1 MTHNQEFIVKIQP
14 LTSGVEVGRQVE
26 AQPSVDG
33 QFLVPRG
40 NLVRLNMPQVEVNN
54 QTAEDVASSDLKYYG
69 VPPRKRQ
76 TMTVSDTPSSSSEGD
91 SSLVTA
97 VSQVQLLERIAS
109 LEEELTRTKWEVT
122 QLRELNSHLQQGIP
136 HVIRRTFREELNT
149 CTCKT
154 HSGGLNTPSKQGSS
168 HKQRGGHREGK
179 QKRHKNH
186 SSKATPGTVTK
197 KMLMKW
203 FGRDTL
209 ARSTLTGKGGKS
221 KTLTKAQLDPSIV
234 KTIVA
239 KVTER
244 FGVSECVVRSVIS
257 QKCKEEMVIR
267 RRRLT
272 LDMQM
277 SGADKVA

>member
-69 VPPRKRQ
+69 VKVPPRKRQ

-209 ARSTLTGKGGKS
+209 ARSTLT
-221 KTLTKAQLDPSIV
+221 
-234 KTIVA
+234 A